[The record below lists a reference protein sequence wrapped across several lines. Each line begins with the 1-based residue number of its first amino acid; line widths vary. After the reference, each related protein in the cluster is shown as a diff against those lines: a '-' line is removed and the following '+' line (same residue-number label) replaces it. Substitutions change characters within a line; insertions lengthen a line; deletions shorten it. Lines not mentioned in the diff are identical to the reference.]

1 MTERRFGG
9 ERSHAIAGV
18 FVFLLL
24 GVFAVFSTLL
34 VLFGAQAYRATTER
48 TDAHGEDRMLYAF
61 VLNSIRGD
69 DERGVVGLR
78 NEDGIDMLTV
88 FYNYDGEPYEKR
100 IYCYGGYLRELLV
113 PAGYEFD
120 PESGEEVCPAQSFLP
135 QMSGG
140 LLAIEIV
147 DGQGNMH
154 RVDTVLRTMT

>member
-1 MTERRFGG
+1 MTRQFGG

-48 TDAHGEDRMLYAF
+48 TDAHGDERTLYAY
-61 VLNSIRGD
+61 VLNSLRGD
-69 DERGVVGLR
+69 DRQGVVRMR
-78 NEDGIDMLTV
+78 NEDGIDLLAV
-88 FYNYDGEPYEKR
+88 YYDYFGEPFEKR
-100 IYCYGGYLRELLV
+100 IYCYDGYLRELLV
-113 PAGYEFD
+113 PAGYEFEPD
-120 PESGEEVCPAQSFLP
+120 TGEQVCPAQSFTP

-140 LLAIEIV
+140 LLTMDIV
-147 DGQGNMH
+147 DVDGNLH